1 MSTDKSNQG
10 FVNNSNQGFVND
22 RPQKKALNPTVFKL
36 GMVSLFAD
44 ISSEMLYP
52 ITPIF
57 LTTVLGA
64 SMTSVGLIEG
74 IAEGTA
80 SLLKVFS
87 GSWSDRLKK
96 RKIFIGVGY
105 LLSAIAK
112 PVIGFATA
120 WPQVLTARTL
130 DRFGKGIRSS
140 PRDAL
145 LADAVPKELRGEAYG
160 WHRGMDTLGAA
171 LGPLIALAYLHF
183 YSDLRP
189 IFSWAL
195 IPGLI
200 SVFFVLSLKEPV
212 AKETIKK
219 KVELKLS
226 VFSSSFKRYLFAWTC
241 FSLTNSSD
249 VFLLLKVQ
257 KSGYS
262 LTTTLFLYVFYNL
275 LYAVSSPYLGKL
287 SDHWGRKKTLIAGLL
302 VFAAVYLLFG
312 FAYAE
317 WQYWILFGVYGI
329 YMGAT
334 DGVGKALAV
343 DLIDPQLKA
352 TGLGV
357 LGAFTGFATI
367 AASALAGVLWDHAG
381 AQATFIY
388 GAMGALIAIIL
399 LATLK
404 IPRTA

>member
-1 MSTDKSNQG
+1 MPTENET
-10 FVNNSNQGFVND
+10 
-22 RPQKKALNPTVFKL
+22 PQKALNPTVFKL
-36 GMVSLFAD
+36 GMVSFFAD

-87 GSWSDRLKK
+87 GNWSDRLKK
-96 RKIFIGVGY
+96 RKIFIGAGY
-105 LLSAIAK
+105 FLSTIAK
-112 PVIGFATA
+112 PIIGFAHA

-130 DRFGKGIRSS
+130 DRFGKGIRTG

-160 WHRGMDTLGAA
+160 WQRGMDTLGAA
-171 LGPLIALAYLHF
+171 LGPLIALVYLHF
-183 YSDLRP
+183 YTDLRP
-189 IFSWAL
+189 IFTWAL

-200 SVFFVLSLKEPV
+200 SVLFVMSLKEPV
-212 AKETIKK
+212 AKEKNT
-219 KVELKLS
+219 KVQLKLS
-226 VFSSSFKRYLFAWTC
+226 IFSSSFKRYLLAWTC

-257 KSGYS
+257 KSGFS
-262 LTTTLFLYVFYNL
+262 LTTTLFLYVFYNV
-275 LYAVSSPYLGKL
+275 LYAVSSPYLGRL
-287 SDHWGRKKTLIAGLL
+287 SDNWGRKKTLITGLA

-312 FAYAE
+312 FAVYE
-317 WQYWILFGVYGI
+317 WQYWVLFGVYGV

-343 DLIDPQLKA
+343 DLMDPELKA
-352 TGLGV
+352 TGIGV

-367 AASALAGVLWDHAG
+367 AASAMAGILWDHVG
-381 AQATFIY
+381 VQATFIY
-388 GAMGALIAIIL
+388 GALGALLAIIL

-404 IPRTA
+404 IPRAT